1 MPQLVK
7 QRRSGWAVL
16 AVGALI
22 ASIFAAGAGSV
33 SAQPGSTITPA
44 NPNHDPDFG
53 SEWSSC
59 VGAAGTYE
67 AMFSDV
73 DEDDTHVDAINC
85 IAHYGVTVGK
95 GDGTYAPSE
104 NVSAFQMRLFVQR
117 AADLMGADGEA
128 VLADVELSDAVT
140 RLEMAQLMFGLVNDI
155 DDDLRI
161 SPADGQI
168 EFYDDDANAWTVV
181 DDFFADAK
189 AQTPIFESQ
198 LVGATYELGITRGTR
213 GDGTLVSTPNSRFEP
228 FANVTRAQ
236 MASFI
241 ARTLD
246 HSNLRPAGLSIQR
259 NSLSNTLVSYR
270 DADFGPIED
279 ARIDVFSAL
288 YPDDAFDADDGECE
302 GRFVKDET
310 PSHEV
315 CAIDVG
321 DQLTDD
327 EGNVEFTLVSD
338 ADPIA
343 AICPSDAEA
352 VLKFETA
359 AGSEGRTFWAWNG
372 DLGDEVSSDS
382 DLSEL
387 EDVARPVG
395 KAGPD
400 YARVSG
406 GLPTGDELAHMG
418 ETVTFTL
425 QLYSDV
431 RDRDGMS
438 LVNDV
443 TAGPD
448 RSANP
453 YHLKVEKYFVAVNDG
468 RDSDFG
474 DLATE
479 VKAGTASLG
488 LFAAAPGDWDFVA
501 LDGATEVLTANARPV
516 QTPMDTVVVPNSDG
530 EYSITLTH
538 PDLNAAPAVNN
549 TDVGVAFTLTPFLA
563 ANDLIK
569 ANLLTDIVV
578 NRGTNSAAVTAQTG
592 YDVVTG
598 SVIFSDDISDPHA
611 AAGESSAYRILAGR
625 TGNSVTVTVL
635 DQYGDGMRNVH
646 VSTYSDLDVIAPTIT
661 APDQVVYP
669 EEVDYTVQSNED
681 ANGNG
686 TTGEATAGARPST
699 YATFVL
705 QGTGT
710 PPAPANRIDIDPRAI
725 VRMPADIGPDDVE
738 GSFRTRRNGSYRIGY
753 SYIGT
758 EAQTETITPESLEIR
773 SAVFNTSVP
782 VDGVV
787 ETVTSDQELGAG
799 VSVYWTKTG
808 NSSASAGGRAGSL
821 DFLPVLVRDV
831 PNLTIVANEP
841 AAEADDNDKPM
852 AYFYDEDDTFIVAG
866 VGATF
871 EMFEEALSAT
881 YKADG
886 IYVDY
891 VDWQNY
897 VISRPGRVN
906 RTIWELTLSCDDP
919 TELSVNTD
927 GNEWVTA
934 NN

>member
-7 QRRSGWAVL
+7 KRRSGWAVL
-16 AVGALI
+16 AVGALV
-22 ASIFAAGAGSV
+22 ASILAVGAGSL
-33 SAQPGSTITPA
+33 SAQPGSTITA
-44 NPNHDPDFG
+44 ASPNHDPDFG
-53 SEWSSC
+53 AEWSAC
-59 VGAAGTYE
+59 VGAAGSHD

-73 DEDDTHVDAINC
+73 GEDDTHVDAINC

-128 VLADVELSDAVT
+128 VLADVELSDTVT

-168 EFYDDDANAWTVV
+168 EFYSDDANAWVVV

-189 AQTPIFESQ
+189 AEVPIADSQ
-198 LVGATYELGITRGTR
+198 LIGATYELGITRGTR
-213 GDGTLVSTPNSRFEP
+213 GDGTLVSTPNSTFEP

-236 MASFI
+236 MAAFI
-241 ARTLD
+241 ARTMD
-246 HSNLRPAGLSIQR
+246 HSNLRPAGLAIQR
-259 NSLSNTLVSYR
+259 NSLSNTMVSYR

-310 PSHEV
+310 PSHDV

-343 AICPSDAEA
+343 AVCPSDAEA

-387 EDVARPVG
+387 EGVARPVG

-406 GLPTGDELAHMG
+406 GLPTGDELAQMG

-431 RDRDGMS
+431 RDRDGAS

-453 YHLKVEKYFVAVNDG
+453 YHLKVEKYFVATNDG
-468 RDSDFG
+468 TDSDFG
-474 DLATE
+474 DLDTE
-479 VKAGTASLG
+479 VKTGTASTG

-501 LDGATEVLTANARPV
+501 LDGTTEVATADARPV
-516 QTPMDTVVVPNSDG
+516 QTPMDTVVFPNGDG

-538 PDLNAAPAVNN
+538 LDLNAAPAVNN
-549 TDVGVAFTLTPFLA
+549 TDVGVTFTLTPFLL
-563 ANDLIK
+563 ANDLIS

-578 NRGTNSAAVTAQTG
+578 NRGTNSAAVIPAPG
-592 YDVVTG
+592 FDVVTG
-598 SVIFSDDISDPHA
+598 SVIFSDDASDPHA

-646 VSTYSDLDVIAPTIT
+646 VSTYSDLDVITPTIT

-681 ANGNG
+681 ANGND
-686 TTGEATAGARPST
+686 TTGEDTAESRPSD
-699 YATFVL
+699 YATFVAQDL
-705 QGTGT
+705 TAT
-710 PPAPANRIDIDPRAI
+710 PPIPVNRIDINPRAI
-725 VRMPADIGPDDVE
+725 TRMPVEIGPDDVE

-773 SAVFNTSVP
+773 SAVFNATN
-782 VDGVV
+782 DDVV

-808 NSSASAGGRAGSL
+808 NSGASAGGRGGSS

-841 AAEADDNDKPM
+841 AAEADDNDNPM

-891 VDWQNY
+891 VSWQNY

-906 RTIWELTLSCDDP
+906 RTIWELTLSCTDP
-919 TELSVNTD
+919 TTLSVNTD
-927 GNEWVTA
+927 GNAWEA
-934 NN
+934 IS

>member
-1 MPQLVK
+1 
-7 QRRSGWAVL
+7 
-16 AVGALI
+16 
-22 ASIFAAGAGSV
+22 
-33 SAQPGSTITPA
+33 
-44 NPNHDPDFG
+44 
-53 SEWSSC
+53 
-59 VGAAGTYE
+59 
-67 AMFSDV
+67 
-73 DEDDTHVDAINC
+73 
-85 IAHYGVTVGK
+85 
-95 GDGTYAPSE
+95 
-104 NVSAFQMRLFVQR
+104 
-117 AADLMGADGEA
+117 
-128 VLADVELSDAVT
+128 
-140 RLEMAQLMFGLVNDI
+140 
-155 DDDLRI
+155 
-161 SPADGQI
+161 
-168 EFYDDDANAWTVV
+168 
-181 DDFFADAK
+181 
-189 AQTPIFESQ
+189 
-198 LVGATYELGITRGTR
+198 
-213 GDGTLVSTPNSRFEP
+213 
-228 FANVTRAQ
+228 
-236 MASFI
+236 
-241 ARTLD
+241 
-246 HSNLRPAGLSIQR
+246 
-259 NSLSNTLVSYR
+259 LVSYR

-310 PSHEV
+310 PSHDV

-338 ADPIA
+338 ADPIS

-359 AGSEGRTFWAWNG
+359 AGSEGRTFWAWTG

-406 GLPTGDELAHMG
+406 GLPTGDELAQMG

-431 RDRDGMS
+431 RDRDGAS

-453 YHLKVEKYFVAVNDG
+453 YHLKVEKYFVAVNEG

-474 DLATE
+474 DDVANET
-479 VKAGTASLG
+479 KTGTASIG
-488 LFAAAPGDWDFVA
+488 QFAAAPGDWDFVE
-501 LDGATEVLTANARPV
+501 LDGTTEVLTAAARPV
-516 QTPMDTVVVPNSDG
+516 QTPMDTVVFPNGDG

-549 TDVGVAFTLTPFLA
+549 TDVGVTFTLTPFLA
-563 ANDLIK
+563 ANDLIS
-569 ANLLTDIVV
+569 ANLLTDVVV
-578 NRGTNSAAVTAQTG
+578 NRGTNSAAVTPRPG
-592 YDVVTG
+592 FDVVTG
-598 SVIFSDDISDPHA
+598 SVIFSDDASDPHA

-646 VSTYSDLDVIAPTIT
+646 VSTYSDLDVIAPTIA

-669 EEVDYTVQSNED
+669 EEVDYTVQSNEN
-681 ANGNG
+681 ANGND
-686 TTGEATAGARPST
+686 TNGEDTAAARPGT
-699 YATFVL
+699 YGTFVAADP
-705 QGTGT
+705 TAD
-710 PPAPANRIDIDPRAI
+710 PPIPVNRIDIDPRAI
-725 VRMPADIGPDDVE
+725 TRMPVEIGPDDVE

-753 SYIGT
+753 TYTGT
-758 EAQTETITPESLEIR
+758 EAQTETITPESLQIR
-773 SAVFNTSVP
+773 SVVFNDEDP

-787 ETVTSDQELGAG
+787 ETITRAQELGSG
-799 VSVYWTKTG
+799 VSVYWTKSG
-808 NSSASAGGRAGSL
+808 NSGASAGGRAGSL
-821 DFLPVLVRDV
+821 DFLPVLVPDV

-841 AAEADDNDKPM
+841 GAEADDNDNPM

-891 VDWQNY
+891 VSWQNY

-906 RTIWELTLSCDDP
+906 RTIWELTLSCTDP
-919 TELSVNTD
+919 ATLSVNTD
-927 GNEWVTA
+927 GNEWTTS
-934 NN
+934 